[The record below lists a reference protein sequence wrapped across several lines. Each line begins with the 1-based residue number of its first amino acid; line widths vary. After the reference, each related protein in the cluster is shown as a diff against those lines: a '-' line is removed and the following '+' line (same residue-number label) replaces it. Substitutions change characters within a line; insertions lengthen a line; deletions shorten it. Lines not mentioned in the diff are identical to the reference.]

1 MALLLK
7 AELDAYNVIDSL
19 EQIQKKVLAI
29 NKAFSGDKS
38 QPFAKQVREA
48 SRLAKELENVNRVA
62 KQTKNATK
70 YYEDFS
76 RCLGTVGNSVK
87 SFNKNIGNVEPYKLF
102 QNCVGIMNS
111 SLSSFNK
118 SIKSTE
124 SATKNTFSKIA
135 KETSS
140 AGDSVKKNVEAFKS
154 VDNAV
159 GKSKTALQSYTTV
172 LAKLK
177 SEMKGFNFEKS
188 FGKNLRDQRKQ
199 LEYTFKY
206 GRLANQPLDYYGT
219 DINGKNRYEDVVIAN
234 NQMLALK
241 RQRLLMKETLEAT
254 KNDYAKYVKDMN
266 RLKKENQKNMV
277 LKQVNNVPLDNIL
290 SRTTSPQMI
299 KMQNY
304 MKGVNQEI
312 AKMSPEFQKA
322 QASAYKYNQQMNYIE
337 QNTSRI
343 ISKSK
348 TLEGVI
354 KRLAQANPQLS
365 KGVTI
370 INPELYAKQYK
381 DVYREIF
388 SSMSR
393 LSPGK
398 ALRVDQMVDNRTF
411 STLHTQM
418 SQTIKDFQRGK
429 ISALEMGNALTKA
442 FSINDMNNLS
452 KFGKQIREVRAEFNE
467 VNRLLKATGMG
478 GISYNRF
485 KGLSNATLGATS
497 KTGYGALG
505 ISDEIYTRMNNYME
519 YVRKVNNQFRN
530 GQIDVEQYERK
541 MRALEFT
548 LQQLSNGDYVELVS
562 AIDKV
567 ERKLKSS
574 ATTAERVQK
583 SFLQLS
589 GGIKSFNNLSNN
601 MLETRLYSG
610 KSVGD
615 NYLKAQMRK
624 NLEALNKMKMST
636 QEYRKAMTDLGRSL
650 NESQKIKVNTEME
663 AQLSAQESVYRRYAR
678 LLESDAN
685 QISNAQKK
693 MQRALSQN
701 TKGTFNSF
709 GYQGFISQQ
718 ANLRSSIAKY
728 NAEAKKQQSISY
740 QVAKGIDQVGNAS
753 KRTTSRVNKL
763 DKASNMVR
771 RTLSSWAVTMVG
783 YPLIMDTLD
792 SAINS
797 MDASTQIRKLGGEM
811 NWGQAQTES
820 YINTMRQ
827 MQTKYTKIDMSQ
839 TAKSVAEMSRL
850 YNLNNAEAKKMIE
863 TSAVFTSAMA
873 REGRSTEDAN
883 LALKD
888 YLDGGAGWTRRM
900 QEIGASKENLNKI
913 LAQNPSK
920 YKGITDINNAD
931 TMTKIQVLDDYMKS
945 KNMDIMAQKVYTLD
959 EAMTSL
965 KLTMGSLIG
974 EVLEGISPIIIGL
987 ANQLPKL
994 MVAVRGFNTWLKGN
1008 GLGQAIVKF
1017 GAMSTALV
1025 MLILKFKQL
1034 GVVAK
1039 VLSNLKF
1046 AMSFLFTNP
1055 FGLMIIGLT
1064 AVAVLVY
1071 EIGKSFGWWNSISG
1085 MIGTIVGS
1093 LGTLQGQLLAVG
1105 SAILGILAYVKISS
1119 FLGKGIFGN
1128 GLLKGFG
1135 AIKAKIIEYIGML
1148 KVKNKAEDV
1157 ASKNSEKTNNGIG
1170 VGGKGKGGETA
1181 KMEKGKGEVSKFNK
1195 ILSSYG
1201 ITFGETA
1208 TAGSIFSSS
1217 CAMATQVLAFAIP
1230 IITAFVIVVG
1240 VIVAEVVLLVKGIQ
1254 LLVNAMKFD
1263 SIDLRPATEGIKQ
1276 IGQALWEM
1284 SNAFLA
1290 INIIAIQQVLF
1301 SGFRALAGLMGGI
1314 SAVVDDLKA
1323 SISKVNEFSGAEK
1336 IKPDVVNNLAQLS
1349 KSLVAMN
1356 NASKNLGSIGSEE
1369 AWKKFWE
1376 SLRLKMPDSEALSE
1390 VHKNLTDAIP
1400 KINSFDDLPA
1410 ISDQA
1415 VQKITKVSEAITKL
1429 DSAMKGLEGLGKHTG
1444 GGGKFAQGGNAMP
1457 QVDTID
1463 YYAGVIDS
1471 VKDTMWEVADKLAKL
1486 KDMPAIPE
1494 GTGNKIQRVTW
1505 VLNDVAQSFNALAKI
1520 PPTNDDDIVGI
1531 LSGWNDKVDSA
1542 KTVIW
1547 KVAGH
1552 LRTLHDMPAIPE
1564 GTGGKIQR
1572 VTWVLND
1579 VKVAM
1584 DTLIRVLSNIN
1595 FDGDYQSYIDSV
1607 QTMCRTIRGVS
1618 VHLNQLST
1626 IANIPQ
1632 IVGVKLQR
1640 IGWVLYDLK
1649 SAVNT
1654 VKTVNGMEFTGG
1666 EYVRIQTACR
1676 LIRNVSVHLNQLQ
1689 TIANVPP
1696 IVAQKLGFVNTAI
1709 HSLTNV
1715 VNAIRWCYNT
1725 MIAQPIDPNFFQSK
1739 LNQIEECI
1747 RKVITFANNFGGQLN
1762 GNNGQGGMANIT
1774 NTVRTLVSQLNQI
1787 VGELNGLSGQMN
1799 SAGYNIGNSFKSGV
1813 SNGIAG
1819 TSAVVWAQISSM
1831 NSAMDSARGKSD
1843 QLGGAFSNLRGT
1855 VYTLTQGINN
1865 LKDAINNLPS
1875 SKQVTIDITANQNTN
1890 GAGLPAGISMDSIS
1904 TSWGTITGY
1913 SGGHASTGG
1922 RGLFAGINTMD
1933 IFKGAVNNMISGTSY
1948 DFYYGS
1954 KGNNA
1959 SDKSFN
1965 CVDGSLMVVSLASQL
1980 GLDSELRT
1988 TNANG
1993 TPHMYPVVN
2002 GEIFDTTAKQLF
2014 GKWRA
2019 GNVRYAGLSSEANK
2033 TANDNLVT
2041 YNNKIEININGST
2054 GDSKQIAKEV
2064 ERKLKELF
2072 NNSKGTGI

>member
-1 MALLLK
+1 MAL
-7 AELDAYNVIDSL
+7 ELTASLNAMNVISTL
-19 EQIQKKVLAI
+19 EQINDMVLNI

-38 QPFAKQVREA
+38 QPFAKQVKEA
-48 SRLAKELENVNRVA
+48 SKLAKELERVNNVA
-62 KQTKNATK
+62 SKTKNATK

-87 SFNKNIGNVEPYKLF
+87 SFNKNMANVEPYKLF

-118 SIKSTE
+118 AIKSTE
-124 SATKNTFSKIA
+124 TATASSFSKIA

-159 GKSKTALQSYTTV
+159 NKSKTVIQSYATV
-172 LAKLK
+172 LGKLNSK
-177 SEMKGFNFEKS
+177 MKGFNFANNFS
-188 FGKNLRDQRKQ
+188 KNLADQRKQ

-206 GRLANQPLDYYGT
+206 GRLAYQPLDYYGK
-219 DINGKNRYEDVVIAN
+219 DINGKNKYEDVVISN

-241 RQRLLMKETLEAT
+241 RRRLLMKETLEAV
-254 KNDYAKYVKDMN
+254 KNDYGKYVKDMN

-277 LKQVNNVPLDNIL
+277 LKQVGDAPLNNIINK
-290 SRTTSPQMI
+290 TASPQII

-337 QNTSRI
+337 QNTSRV

-393 LSPGK
+393 LSSGK

-418 SQTIKDFQRGK
+418 SQTIRDFQRGK

-452 KFGKQIREVRAEFNE
+452 KFGKQIKEVRAEFTEMNK
-467 VNRLLKATGMG
+467 LLKATGMS
-478 GISYNRF
+478 GINYNRF
-485 KGLSNATLGATS
+485 KGLSNATLGAKS

-530 GQIDVEQYERK
+530 GQIDVETYQGK

-567 ERKLKSS
+567 ERHLKSS
-574 ATTAERVQK
+574 GTTAEKVQK

-589 GGIKSFNNLSNN
+589 RGIEAFNNVGYNK
-601 MLETRLYSG
+601 SG
-610 KSVGD
+610 KSFGD
-615 NYLKAQMRK
+615 NYLKTQMRK
-624 NLEALNKMKMST
+624 NLENLRKMKMST
-636 QEYRKAMTDLGRSL
+636 QEYRKAMTDLANSL

-663 AQLSAQESVYRRYAR
+663 AQLSAQEAVYRRYAR

-693 MQRALSQN
+693 MQRAMSQKTN
-701 TKGTFNSF
+701 GAFNSF

-718 ANLRSSIAKY
+718 NNLRNSIAKY
-728 NAEAKKQQSISY
+728 NAEAKRQQTISY
-740 QVAKGIDQVGNAS
+740 QVSKGLDQVGNSS

-763 DKASNMVR
+763 DKATNMIR

-850 YNLNNAEAKKMIE
+850 YNLNNSEAKKMIE

-873 REGRSTEDAN
+873 REGRSTQDAN

-920 YKGITDINNAD
+920 YKGITDINDAD
-931 TMTKIQVLDDYMKS
+931 TMTKIQVLDDFMKS

-959 EAMTSL
+959 EAMSSL

-1017 GAMSTALV
+1017 GAMSTAIVL
-1025 MLILKFKQL
+1025 LILKFKQL
-1034 GVVAK
+1034 GMVAK
-1039 VLSNLKF
+1039 IIGNLKF
-1046 AMSFLFTNP
+1046 ALSFLFTNP
-1055 FGLMIIGLT
+1055 FGLMIMGLT

-1071 EIGKSFGWWNSISG
+1071 EVGKAFGWWDSVGGMLSSI
-1085 MIGTIVGS
+1085 INS
-1093 LGTLQGQLLAVG
+1093 LGTLKGQLLAVG
-1105 SAILGILAYVKISS
+1105 ATILGVLAYVKISS

-1148 KVKNKAEDV
+1148 KIKNKAEDS

-1170 VGGKGKGGETA
+1170 VGGKGKGGKTTQ
-1181 KMEKGKGEVSKFNK
+1181 MEKGKGEVSRFNK
-1195 ILSSYG
+1195 LLTAYG

-1208 TAGSIFSSS
+1208 TASSIFSSS
-1217 CAMATQVLAFAIP
+1217 CAMATQMLAFAIP
-1230 IITAFVIVVG
+1230 IITAFVVVVG
-1240 VIVAEVVLLVKGIQ
+1240 IIVAEVVLLVKGIQ
-1254 LLVNAMKFD
+1254 LLINAMKFD

-1301 SGFRALAGLMGGI
+1301 SGFRALGELMGGI

-1323 SISKVNEFSGAEK
+1323 SISKLNEFSTAEK
-1336 IKPDVVNNLAQLS
+1336 IKPDVVNNLSELS
-1349 KSLVAMN
+1349 KGLVAMN
-1356 NASKNLGSIGSEE
+1356 NASKNLGDMGSQEG
-1369 AWKKFWE
+1369 WKKFWE
-1376 SLRLKMPDSEALSE
+1376 WLRVKMPDSEALAE
-1390 VHKNLTDAIP
+1390 VHSNLSDAIP
-1400 KINSFDDLPA
+1400 KINSFGDLPA
-1410 ISDQA
+1410 VSDQA
-1415 VQKITKVSEAITKL
+1415 VQKITKASEAITKL
-1429 DSAMKGLEGLGKHTG
+1429 DSAMKGLEGLGKHAG
-1444 GGGKFAQGGNAMP
+1444 GGGKFTQGGNAMP

-1463 YYAGVIDS
+1463 YYAEVIDS
-1471 VKDTMWEVADKLAKL
+1471 VKDTMWKVADKLAEL

-1505 VLNDVAQSFNALAKI
+1505 VLNDVDQSFRALAKI

-1531 LSGWNDKVDSA
+1531 LSGWNDKVSSA
-1542 KTVIW
+1542 KTVLW
-1547 KVAGH
+1547 KVAGN
-1552 LRTLHDMPAIPE
+1552 LRPLHDMPAIPE

-1584 DTLIRVLSNIN
+1584 DTVIRVLSNPN
-1595 FDGDYQSYIDSV
+1595 FDGDYQSYIDTV

-1632 IVGVKLQR
+1632 MVGVKLQR
-1640 IGWVLYDLK
+1640 IGWVLNDLK

-1654 VKTVNGMEFTGG
+1654 VKTVNGMQFTGG

-1676 LIRNVSVHLNQLQ
+1676 LIRNVSVNLGQLQ

-1747 RKVITFANNFGGQLN
+1747 RKIITFANNFGGSLN
-1762 GNNGQGGMANIT
+1762 GQNGQGGMANIT
-1774 NTVRTLVSQLNQI
+1774 NTVRTMVSQLNQI
-1787 VGELNGLSGQMN
+1787 VIELNGLSGQMN

-1813 SNGIAG
+1813 SSGIAG
-1819 TSAVVWAQISSM
+1819 TSAVVWAQINSM

-1843 QLGGAFSNLRGT
+1843 QLGGAFGNLRGT

-1865 LKDAINNLPS
+1865 LGSAINNLPS
-1875 SKQVTIDITANQNTN
+1875 SKQITIDITANQKTN

-1904 TSWGTITGY
+1904 TSWGTVTGY

-1933 IFKGAVNNMISGTSY
+1933 IFRGAVSNMISGTSY

-2041 YNNKIEININGST
+2041 YNNKIEININGAT
-2054 GDSKQIAKEV
+2054 GDKKQIAKEV

>member
-1 MALLLK
+1 MAL
-7 AELDAYNVIDSL
+7 ELTASLNAMNVISTL
-19 EQIQKKVLAI
+19 ENI
-29 NKAFSGDKS
+29 NKMVLKINKSFSGDKS
-38 QPFAKQVREA
+38 QPFAKQVKEA
-48 SRLAKELENVNRVA
+48 SKLAKELERVNNVA
-62 KQTKNATK
+62 SKTKNATK

-76 RCLGTVGNSVK
+76 RCLGTVGNSVE
-87 SFNKNIGNVEPYKLF
+87 SFNKNINNVEPYKLF
-102 QNCVGIMNS
+102 QNCIGIMNS

-118 SIKSTE
+118 SIKSSET
-124 SATKNTFSKIA
+124 ATKNSFSKIA

-140 AGDSVKKNVEAFKS
+140 AGDSIKKNVEAFKS
-154 VDNAV
+154 VDNAAN
-159 GKSKTALQSYTTV
+159 KSKTAIQSYSKV
-172 LAKLK
+172 LSKLK
-177 SEMKGFNFEKS
+177 SEMRGFDFSKS
-188 FGKNLRDQRKQ
+188 FGKNLRNQTEQ
-199 LEYTFKY
+199 LKYTFKY

-219 DINGKNRYEDVVIAN
+219 DINGKNRYEDVVIEN
-234 NQMLALK
+234 NKMLALK

-266 RLKKENQKNMV
+266 KLSKENQKNMV
-277 LKQVNNVPLDNIL
+277 LKQVNNVPLNNII
-290 SRTTSPQMI
+290 SKTTSPQFI
-299 KMQNY
+299 QMQNHLR
-304 MKGVNQEI
+304 GVNQEI
-312 AKMSPEFQKA
+312 AKMSPEFRKTQE
-322 QASAYKYNQQMNYIE
+322 SAYRYSKQMEYIK
-337 QNTSRI
+337 QNTSEVVSRTE
-343 ISKSK
+343 
-348 TLEGVI
+348 TLYGVI
-354 KRLAQANPQLS
+354 KRLAQSNSQLS

-370 INPELYAKQYK
+370 IDPHKFAKQYT
-381 DVYREIF
+381 DMYRKIF
-388 SSMSR
+388 QPMRSLPSGM
-393 LSPGK
+393 
-398 ALRVDQMVDNRTF
+398 ALRIDQMVDNNTF
-411 STLHTQM
+411 STLHTQIG
-418 SQTIKDFQRGK
+418 QIVKDFNKGK
-429 ISALEMGNALTKA
+429 ISAMEMGNAMTKA

-452 KFGKQIREVRAEFNE
+452 KFSKQIKMVRAEFTEMNK
-467 VNRLLKATGMG
+467 LLKATGMS
-478 GISYNRF
+478 GINYNRF
-485 KGLSNATLGATS
+485 KDLSNAPLGAKN
-497 KTGYGALG
+497 KTAYRSLG
-505 ISDEIYTRMNNYME
+505 IDDSTYAKMDRYIEYT
-519 YVRKVNNQFRN
+519 RKVNNQFRN
-530 GQIDVEQYERK
+530 GQITAERYNSK
-541 MRALEFT
+541 MRAVEHT
-548 LQQLSNGDYVELVS
+548 LKTLSNEDYIKLVS
-562 AIDKV
+562 AIDTV
-567 ERKLKSS
+567 DRKMKSS
-574 ATTAERVQK
+574 ATTAERMQK

-589 GGIKSFNNLSNN
+589 RGIGAFNNVGYNK
-601 MLETRLYSG
+601 SG
-610 KSVGD
+610 RTVGD
-615 NYLKAQMRK
+615 NYLKTQMNK
-624 NLEALNKMKMST
+624 YLQDLKKMKMST
-636 QEYRKAMTDLGRSL
+636 QEYKKAMTDLANSL
-650 NESQKIKVNTEME
+650 NKSQKIKVNNEME
-663 AQLSAQESVYRRYAR
+663 AQLFAQEKIYQRYAK

-685 QISNAQKK
+685 KISDAQKK
-693 MQRALSQN
+693 MQRAMSQRTN
-701 TKGTFNSF
+701 GAINSF

-718 ANLRSSIAKY
+718 NNLRKSIAKY
-728 NAEAKKQQSISY
+728 SEEAKKQQTVSY
-740 QVAKGIDQVGNAS
+740 QVAKGLDQIGNSS

-763 DKASNMVR
+763 DKASNMIR
-771 RTLSSWAVTMVG
+771 RTLSSWVVTMVG

-850 YNLNNAEAKKMIE
+850 YNLNNSEAKKMIE

-873 REGRSTEDAN
+873 REGRSTQDAN

-900 QEIGASKENLNKI
+900 QEIGASRENLNKI

-931 TMTKIQVLDDYMKS
+931 TMTKIQVLDDFMKS

-959 EAMTSL
+959 EAMSSL

-1017 GAMSTALV
+1017 GAMSTAIVL
-1025 MLILKFKQL
+1025 LILKFKQL
-1034 GVVAK
+1034 GMAAK
-1039 VLSNLKF
+1039 IISNLKF
-1046 AMSFLFTNP
+1046 ALSFLFTNP
-1055 FGLMIIGLT
+1055 FGLMIMGLT

-1071 EIGKSFGWWNSISG
+1071 EVGKAFGWWDSVGGMLSSI
-1085 MIGTIVGS
+1085 INS
-1093 LGTLQGQLLAVG
+1093 LGTLKGQLLAVG
-1105 SAILGILAYVKISS
+1105 ATILGVLAYVKISS

-1148 KVKNKAEDV
+1148 KIKNKAEDS

-1170 VGGKGKGGETA
+1170 VGGKGKGGKTTQ
-1181 KMEKGKGEVSKFNK
+1181 MEKGKGEVSRFNK
-1195 ILSSYG
+1195 LLTSYG

-1208 TAGSIFSSS
+1208 TASSIFSSS
-1217 CAMATQVLAFAIP
+1217 CAMATQMLAFAIP
-1230 IITAFVIVVG
+1230 IITAFVVVVG
-1240 VIVAEVVLLVKGIQ
+1240 IIVAEVVLLVKGIQ
-1254 LLVNAMKFD
+1254 LLINAMKFD

-1284 SNAFLA
+1284 NNAFLA
-1290 INIIAIQQVLF
+1290 MNIISLQQVLF
-1301 SGFRALAGLMGGI
+1301 SGFRALSELMGGI

-1323 SISKVNEFSGAEK
+1323 SISKLNEFSTAEK
-1336 IKPDVVNNLAQLS
+1336 IKPDVVNKLSELS
-1349 KSLVAMN
+1349 KGLVAMN
-1356 NASKNLGSIGSEE
+1356 NASKNLGDIGSQEG
-1369 AWKKFWE
+1369 WKKFWE
-1376 SLRLKMPDSEALSE
+1376 WLKVKMPDSEALAE
-1390 VHKNLTDAIP
+1390 VHGNLRDAIP

-1410 ISDQA
+1410 VSDQA
-1415 VQKITKVSEAITKL
+1415 VQKITKSSEAITKL

-1444 GGGKFAQGGNAMP
+1444 GNVKFTQGGNAMP
-1457 QVDTID
+1457 QVETID

-1471 VKDTMWEVADKLAKL
+1471 VKDTMWRVADKLAEL

-1505 VLNDVAQSFNALAKI
+1505 TLNDVVQSFNALAKI
-1520 PPTNDDDIVGI
+1520 PPANDGDIVGI
-1531 LSGWNDKVDSA
+1531 LGGWNDKISSA
-1542 KTVIW
+1542 RDVIW
-1547 KVAGH
+1547 KVAEK

-1584 DTLIRVLSNIN
+1584 DTLARVLSNVN

-1607 QTMCRTIRGVS
+1607 QIMCKAIRGVS
-1618 VHLNQLST
+1618 IELNQLST
-1626 IANIPQ
+1626 IANIPET
-1632 IVGVKLQR
+1632 VGVKLQR
-1640 IGWVLYDLK
+1640 IGWVLNDLK

-1654 VKTVNGMEFTGG
+1654 VKTVNGMQFTGG

-1676 LIRNVSVHLNQLQ
+1676 LIRNVSVNLGQLQ

-1725 MIAQPIDPNFFQSK
+1725 MTAQPIDPNFFQSK

-1747 RKVITFANNFGGQLN
+1747 RKVITFANNFGGSLN
-1762 GNNGQGGMANIT
+1762 GQDGQGGMANIT

-1875 SKQVTIDITANQNTN
+1875 SKQITIDITANQKTN

-1904 TSWGTITGY
+1904 TSWGTVTGY

-1933 IFKGAVNNMISGTSY
+1933 IFRGAVSNMISGTSY

-1954 KGNNA
+1954 KGNSA

-2041 YNNKIEININGST
+2041 YNNKIEININGAT
-2054 GDSKQIAKEV
+2054 GDKKQIAKEV

>member
-1 MALLLK
+1 MAL
-7 AELDAYNVIDSL
+7 ELTASLNAMNVISTL
-19 EQIQKKVLAI
+19 EQINKEVLKI
-29 NKAFSGDKS
+29 NKAFSGDES
-38 QPFAKQVREA
+38 QPFAKQVKEA
-48 SRLAKELENVNRVA
+48 SKLAKELERVNNVA
-62 KQTKNATK
+62 SKTKNATK

-87 SFNKNIGNVEPYKLF
+87 SFNKNINNVEPYKLF
-102 QNCVGIMNS
+102 QNCIGIMNS
-111 SLSSFNK
+111 SLASFNK
-118 SIKSTE
+118 SIKSSET
-124 SATKNTFSKIA
+124 ATKNSFSKIA

-159 GKSKTALQSYTTV
+159 NKSKTAIQSYTTV
-172 LAKLK
+172 LSKLK
-177 SEMKGFNFEKS
+177 SEMKGFNFSKS

-206 GRLANQPLDYYGT
+206 GRLVDMPLDYYGK
-219 DINGKNRYEDVVIAN
+219 DINGKNRYEDVVISN
-234 NQMLALK
+234 NERMALK
-241 RQRLLMKETLEAT
+241 RRRLLMKETLDGV
-254 KNDYAKYVKDMN
+254 KNDYAKYVKDMKRLSNEN
-266 RLKKENQKNMV
+266 RKNMV
-277 LKQVNNVPLDNIL
+277 LKQVNNVPLNNII
-290 SRTTSPQMI
+290 SKTTSPEFI

-312 AKMSPEFQKA
+312 ARMSPEFRKTQE
-322 QASAYKYNQQMNYIE
+322 SAYRYNKQMEYIK
-337 QNTSRI
+337 QNTSQVVSRTE
-343 ISKSK
+343 
-348 TLEGVI
+348 TLYGTI

-370 INPELYAKQYK
+370 IDPHKFAKQYT
-381 DVYREIF
+381 DAYMEIF
-388 SSMSR
+388 RGMRSINS
-393 LSPGK
+393 GQ
-398 ALRVDQMVDNRTF
+398 ALRIDQMVDNNTF
-411 STLHTQM
+411 STLHNQIG
-418 SQTIKDFQRGK
+418 QIVKDFDRGK
-429 ISALEMGNALTKA
+429 ISAMEMGNAMTKA

-452 KFGKQIREVRAEFNE
+452 KFGKQIREVRAEFGEMN
-467 VNRLLKATGMG
+467 NLLRTVGSG
-478 GISYNRF
+478 GIFYNRF
-485 KGLSNATLGATS
+485 KDFANAPLGATS
-497 KTGYGALG
+497 KTAYRSLG
-505 ISDEIYTRMNNYME
+505 IDDSTYDKMNKYLD
-519 YVRKVNNQFRN
+519 YVNKVNNQFRN
-530 GQIDVEQYERK
+530 GQINVEQYESK
-541 MRALEFT
+541 MRVLENR
-548 LQQLSNGDYVELVS
+548 LKILSNEDYVKLVS
-562 AIDKV
+562 AIDTV
-567 ERKLKSS
+567 DRKMKSS
-574 ATTAERVQK
+574 ATTAERMQK

-589 GGIKSFNNLSNN
+589 GGIKSFNNLGNDMIN
-601 MLETRLYSG
+601 KRLSSG
-610 KSVGD
+610 RTVGD
-615 NYLKAQMRK
+615 NYLKAQMKK

-636 QEYRKAMTDLGRSL
+636 QEYKKAMNDLGKSL
-650 NESQKIKVNTEME
+650 NESQRIKVNNEME
-663 AQLSAQESVYRRYAR
+663 AQLFAQEKTYQRYAR

-685 QISNAQKK
+685 KISDAQKK
-693 MQRALSQN
+693 MQRALSQRTN
-701 TKGTFNSF
+701 GAINSF

-718 ANLRSSIAKY
+718 NNLRKVITKY
-728 NAEAKKQQSISY
+728 NAEAQRQQTISY
-740 QVAKGIDQVGNAS
+740 QVAKGIDQIGNSS

-763 DKASNMVR
+763 DKASNMIR

-792 SAINS
+792 STINS

-811 NWGQAQTES
+811 NWGKAQTES
-820 YINTMRQ
+820 YISTMRQ

-920 YKGITDINNAD
+920 YKGITDINDAD
-931 TMTKIQVLDDYMKS
+931 TMTKIQVLNDFMKS

-959 EAMTSL
+959 EAMSSL

-1017 GAMSTALV
+1017 GAMSTAIVL
-1025 MLILKFKQL
+1025 LILKFKQL
-1034 GVVAK
+1034 GVAAK
-1039 VLSNLKF
+1039 IIGNLKF
-1046 AMSFLFTNP
+1046 ALSFLFTNP
-1055 FGLMIIGLT
+1055 FGLMIMSLT

-1071 EIGKSFGWWNSISG
+1071 EVGKSFGWWNSVEG
-1085 MIGTIVGS
+1085 MLSSIINS
-1093 LGTLQGQLLAVG
+1093 LGTLKGQLLAVG
-1105 SAILGILAYVKISS
+1105 ATILGVLAYVKISS

-1148 KVKNKAEDV
+1148 KIKNKAEDN
-1157 ASKNSEKTNNGIG
+1157 ASKNSKKTNNGLG
-1170 VGGKGKGGETA
+1170 MGGKGKGGETA
-1181 KMEKGKGEVSKFNK
+1181 KMEKGKGEVSRFNK
-1195 ILSSYG
+1195 LLASYG

-1208 TAGSIFSSS
+1208 TASSIFSSS
-1217 CAMATQVLAFAIP
+1217 CAMATQMLAFAIP
-1230 IITAFVIVVG
+1230 IITAFVVVVG
-1240 VIVAEVVLLVKGIQ
+1240 IIVAEIVLLVKGIQ

-1263 SIDLRPATEGIKQ
+1263 SIDLKPATEGIKQ

-1301 SGFRALAGLMGGI
+1301 SGFRVLADLMGGI

-1323 SISKVNEFSGAEK
+1323 SISKLNEFSTAEK
-1336 IKPDVVNNLAQLS
+1336 IKPDVVNNLTQLS

-1356 NASKNLGSIGSEE
+1356 TASRNLGSIGSEE
-1369 AWKKFWE
+1369 GWKKFWE
-1376 SLRLKMPDSEALSE
+1376 WLKVKMPDSEALAE
-1390 VHKNLTDAIP
+1390 VHGNLRDAIP

-1410 ISDQA
+1410 VSDQA
-1415 VQKITKVSEAITKL
+1415 VQKITKASEAITKL
-1429 DSAMKGLEGLGKHTG
+1429 DSAMKGLEGLGKHAG
-1444 GGGKFAQGGNAMP
+1444 GNAKFTQGGNAMP
-1457 QVDTID
+1457 QVETID

-1471 VKDTMWEVADKLAKL
+1471 VKDTMWRVADKLAEL

-1505 VLNDVAQSFNALAKI
+1505 VLNDVVQAFNSIAKI
-1520 PPTNDDDIVGI
+1520 PPTNGVDIAGI
-1531 LSGWNDKVDSA
+1531 IGGWDDKVSSA
-1542 KTVIW
+1542 KTALW
-1547 KVAGH
+1547 NVAED
-1552 LRTLHDMPAIPE
+1552 LRPLHDMPAIPE
-1564 GTGGKIQR
+1564 GTGAKIQR

-1584 DTLIRVLSNIN
+1584 DTLVRVLSNVN

-1607 QTMCRTIRGVS
+1607 QIMCKTIRGVS
-1618 VHLNQLST
+1618 IELNQLST
-1626 IANIPQ
+1626 IANIPET
-1632 IVGVKLQR
+1632 VGVKLQR
-1640 IGWVLYDLK
+1640 IGWVLNDLK
-1649 SAVNT
+1649 SSVNT
-1654 VKTVNGMEFTGG
+1654 VKTVNGMQFTGG

-1676 LIRNVSVHLNQLQ
+1676 LVRNVSVHLNQLQ

-1696 IVAQKLGFVNTAI
+1696 IVGQKLGFVNNAI
-1709 HSLTNV
+1709 HSLISV
-1715 VNAIRWCYNT
+1715 VNAIRSCYNS

-1747 RKVITFANNFGGQLN
+1747 RKVITFANNFGGSLN
-1762 GNNGQGGMANIT
+1762 GQNGQGGMANIT
-1774 NTVRTLVSQLNQI
+1774 NTVRVMVSQLNQI
-1787 VGELNGLSGQMN
+1787 VAQLNGLSGQMN

-1813 SNGIAG
+1813 SSGIAG
-1819 TSAVVWAQISSM
+1819 VSAVVWAQVNSM

-1855 VYTLTQGINN
+1855 VYSLTQGINS

-1875 SKQVTIDITANQNTN
+1875 SKQITIDITANQNTS

-1904 TSWGTITGY
+1904 DSWGTVTGY

-1922 RGLFAGINTMD
+1922 KGLFAGINTMD
-1933 IFKGAVNNMISGTSY
+1933 IFKGAVNNMIRGTSY

-1954 KGNNA
+1954 KGNSA

-2041 YNNKIEININGST
+2041 YNNKIEININGAT
-2054 GDSKQIAKEV
+2054 GDKKQIAKEV

>member
-7 AELDAYNVIDSL
+7 AELDAVNVIDSL
-19 EQIQKKVLAI
+19 EKIQKKVLAI

-87 SFNKNIGNVEPYKLF
+87 SFNKNVGNVEPYKLF

-154 VDNAV
+154 VNNAV

-177 SEMKGFNFEKS
+177 SEMRGFNFEKS

-241 RQRLLMKETLEAT
+241 RQRLLIKETLEAT

-266 RLKKENQKNMV
+266 KLKKENQKNMV
-277 LKQVNNVPLDNIL
+277 LKQVNNVPLTNII
-290 SRTTSPQMI
+290 SKTTSPQFI
-299 KMQNY
+299 QMQNHL
-304 MKGVNQEI
+304 KGVNQEI
-312 AKMSPEFQKA
+312 AKMSPEFRKTQE
-322 QASAYKYNQQMNYIE
+322 SAYRYSKQMEYIKK
-337 QNTSRI
+337 NTSEAVSRTE
-343 ISKSK
+343 
-348 TLEGVI
+348 TLYGVI
-354 KRLAQANPQLS
+354 KRLAQSNSQLS

-370 INPELYAKQYK
+370 IDPHKFAKQYT
-381 DVYREIF
+381 DIYREIF
-388 SSMSR
+388 QPMRSLPSGMAYR
-393 LSPGK
+393 IDK
-398 ALRVDQMVDNRTF
+398 MVDNNTF

-418 SQTIKDFQRGK
+418 GQIVRDFNEGK
-429 ISALEMGNALTKA
+429 ISALEMGNAMTKA
-442 FSINDMNNLS
+442 FSVKDMNNLS
-452 KFGKQIREVRAEFNE
+452 NFSKQISRVRTEFTEMNK
-467 VNRLLKATGMG
+467 LLKATGLSG
-478 GISYNRF
+478 LRYNRF
-485 KGLSNATLGATS
+485 KDMANAPLGATN
-497 KTGYGALG
+497 KTAYKALG
-505 ISDEIYTRMNNYME
+505 IDDSTYAKMDRYIE

-530 GQIDVEQYERK
+530 GQITAEQYNSKMKAVEQ
-541 MRALEFT
+541 T
-548 LQQLSNGDYVELVS
+548 LKTLSNEEYIKIIS
-562 AIDKV
+562 AIDTV
-567 ERKLKSS
+567 DRKMKSS
-574 ATTAERVQK
+574 VTTAERAQK
-583 SFLQLS
+583 EFLQLS
-589 GGIKSFNNLSNN
+589 RGIEAFNNIGYNK
-601 MLETRLYSG
+601 SG
-610 KSVGD
+610 KTFGD
-615 NYLKAQMRK
+615 QYLKAQM
-624 NLEALNKMKMST
+624 NKYLQDLKTMKMST

-839 TAKSVAEMSRL
+839 TGKSVAEMSRL

-873 REGRSTEDAN
+873 REGRSTQDAN

-900 QEIGASKENLNKI
+900 QEIGASRENLNKI

-920 YKGITDINNAD
+920 YKGITDINDAD
-931 TMTKIQVLDDYMKS
+931 TMTKIQVLDDFMKS

-959 EAMTSL
+959 EAMSSL

-1017 GAMSTALV
+1017 GAMSTAIV

-1039 VLSNLKF
+1039 IVSNLKF

-1093 LGTLQGQLLAVG
+1093 LGTLQGKLLAVG
-1105 SAILGILAYVKISS
+1105 TTILGVLAYVKISS

-1135 AIKAKIIEYIGML
+1135 TIKAKIIEYIGML

-1290 INIIAIQQVLF
+1290 INIISIQQVLF

-1429 DSAMKGLEGLGKHTG
+1429 DSAMKGLENLGKHAG

-1463 YYAGVIDS
+1463 YYASVIDS
-1471 VKDTMWEVADKLAKL
+1471 VKDTMWKVAGSLAKL

-1505 VLNDVAQSFNALAKI
+1505 VLNDVAQSFDALAKI

-1531 LSGWNDKVDSA
+1531 LSGWNDKVDSV
-1542 KTVIW
+1542 KIVLW

-1595 FDGDYQSYIDSV
+1595 FDGDYQSSINSV

-1640 IGWVLYDLK
+1640 IGWVLNDLK

-1747 RKVITFANNFGGQLN
+1747 RKVITFANNFGGSLN
-1762 GNNGQGGMANIT
+1762 GQGGQGGMANIT

-1813 SNGIAG
+1813 SSGIAG

-1875 SKQVTIDITANQNTN
+1875 SKQVTIDITANQKTN

-1904 TSWGTITGY
+1904 TSWGTVTGY

-1933 IFKGAVNNMISGTSY
+1933 IFKGAVNDMISGTSY

>member
-1 MALLLK
+1 MAL
-7 AELDAYNVIDSL
+7 ELTASLNAMNVISTL
-19 EQIQKKVLAI
+19 ENI
-29 NKAFSGDKS
+29 NKMVLKINKSFSGDKS
-38 QPFAKQVREA
+38 QPFAKQVKEA
-48 SRLAKELENVNRVA
+48 SKLAKELERVNNVA
-62 KQTKNATK
+62 SKTKNATK

-76 RCLGTVGNSVK
+76 RCLGTVGNSVE
-87 SFNKNIGNVEPYKLF
+87 SFNKNINNVEPYKLF
-102 QNCVGIMNS
+102 QNCIGIMNS

-118 SIKSTE
+118 SIKSSET
-124 SATKNTFSKIA
+124 ATKNSFSKIA

-140 AGDSVKKNVEAFKS
+140 AGDSIKKNVEAFKS
-154 VDNAV
+154 VDNAAN
-159 GKSKTALQSYTTV
+159 KSKTAIQSYSKV
-172 LAKLK
+172 LSKLK
-177 SEMKGFNFEKS
+177 SEMRGFDFSKS
-188 FGKNLRDQRKQ
+188 FGKNLRNQTEQ
-199 LEYTFKY
+199 LKYTFKY

-219 DINGKNRYEDVVIAN
+219 DINGKNRYEDVVIEN
-234 NQMLALK
+234 NKMLALK

-266 RLKKENQKNMV
+266 KLSKENQKNMV
-277 LKQVNNVPLDNIL
+277 LKQVNNVPLNNII
-290 SRTTSPQMI
+290 SKTTSPQFI
-299 KMQNY
+299 QMQNHLR
-304 MKGVNQEI
+304 GVNQEI
-312 AKMSPEFQKA
+312 AKMSPEFRKTQE
-322 QASAYKYNQQMNYIE
+322 SAYRYSKQMEYIK
-337 QNTSRI
+337 QNTSEVVSRTE
-343 ISKSK
+343 
-348 TLEGVI
+348 TLYGVI
-354 KRLAQANPQLS
+354 KRLAQSNSQLS

-370 INPELYAKQYK
+370 IDPHKFAKQYT
-381 DVYREIF
+381 DMYRKIF
-388 SSMSR
+388 QPMRSLPSGM
-393 LSPGK
+393 
-398 ALRVDQMVDNRTF
+398 ALRIDQMVDNNTF
-411 STLHTQM
+411 STLHTQIG
-418 SQTIKDFQRGK
+418 QIVKDFNKGK
-429 ISALEMGNALTKA
+429 ISAMEMGNAMTKA

-452 KFGKQIREVRAEFNE
+452 KFSKQIKMVRAEFTEMNK
-467 VNRLLKATGMG
+467 LLKATGMS
-478 GISYNRF
+478 GINYNRF
-485 KGLSNATLGATS
+485 KDLSNAPLGAKN
-497 KTGYGALG
+497 KTAYRSLG
-505 ISDEIYTRMNNYME
+505 IDDSTYAKMDRYIEYT
-519 YVRKVNNQFRN
+519 RKVNNQFRN
-530 GQIDVEQYERK
+530 GQITAERYNSK
-541 MRALEFT
+541 MRAVEHT
-548 LQQLSNGDYVELVS
+548 LKTLSNEDYIKLVS
-562 AIDKV
+562 AIDTV
-567 ERKLKSS
+567 DRKMKSS
-574 ATTAERVQK
+574 ATTAERMQK

-589 GGIKSFNNLSNN
+589 RGIGAFNNVGYNK
-601 MLETRLYSG
+601 SG
-610 KSVGD
+610 RTVGD
-615 NYLKAQMRK
+615 NYLKTQMNK
-624 NLEALNKMKMST
+624 YLQDLKKMKMST
-636 QEYRKAMTDLGRSL
+636 QEYKKAMTDLANSL
-650 NESQKIKVNTEME
+650 NKSQKIKVNNEME
-663 AQLSAQESVYRRYAR
+663 AQLFAQEKIYQRYAK

-685 QISNAQKK
+685 KISDAQKK
-693 MQRALSQN
+693 MQRAMSQRTN
-701 TKGTFNSF
+701 GAINSF

-718 ANLRSSIAKY
+718 NNLRKSIAKY
-728 NAEAKKQQSISY
+728 SEEAKKQQTVSY
-740 QVAKGIDQVGNAS
+740 QVAKGLDQVGNSS

-763 DKASNMVR
+763 DKASNMFR
-771 RTLSSWAVTMVG
+771 RTLSSWAVTMIG
-783 YPLIMDTLD
+783 YPLIIDTLD

-811 NWGQAQTES
+811 NWGKAQTES
-820 YINTMRQ
+820 YISTMRQ

-850 YNLNNAEAKKMIE
+850 YNLNNSEAKKMIE

-873 REGRSTEDAN
+873 REGRSTQDAN

-900 QEIGASKENLNKI
+900 QEIGASRENLNKI

-931 TMTKIQVLDDYMKS
+931 TMTKIQVLDDFMKS

-959 EAMTSL
+959 EAMSSL

-1017 GAMSTALV
+1017 GAMSTAIVL
-1025 MLILKFKQL
+1025 LILKFKQL
-1034 GVVAK
+1034 GMAAK
-1039 VLSNLKF
+1039 IISNLKF
-1046 AMSFLFTNP
+1046 ALSFLFTNP
-1055 FGLMIIGLT
+1055 FGLMIMGLT

-1071 EIGKSFGWWNSISG
+1071 EVGKAFGWWDSVGGMLSSI
-1085 MIGTIVGS
+1085 INS
-1093 LGTLQGQLLAVG
+1093 LGTLKGQLLAVG
-1105 SAILGILAYVKISS
+1105 ATILGVLAYVKISS

-1148 KVKNKAEDV
+1148 KIKNKAEDS

-1170 VGGKGKGGETA
+1170 VGGKGKGGKTTQ
-1181 KMEKGKGEVSKFNK
+1181 MEKGKGEVSRFNK
-1195 ILSSYG
+1195 LLTSYG

-1208 TAGSIFSSS
+1208 TASSIFSSS
-1217 CAMATQVLAFAIP
+1217 CAMATQMLAFAIP
-1230 IITAFVIVVG
+1230 IITAFVVVVG
-1240 VIVAEVVLLVKGIQ
+1240 IIVAEVVLLVKGIQ
-1254 LLVNAMKFD
+1254 LLINAMKFD

-1284 SNAFLA
+1284 NNAFLA
-1290 INIIAIQQVLF
+1290 MNIISLQQVLF
-1301 SGFRALAGLMGGI
+1301 SGFRALSELMGGI

-1323 SISKVNEFSGAEK
+1323 SISKLNEFSTAEK
-1336 IKPDVVNNLAQLS
+1336 IKPDVVNKLSELS
-1349 KSLVAMN
+1349 KGLVAMN
-1356 NASKNLGSIGSEE
+1356 NASKNLGDIGSQEG
-1369 AWKKFWE
+1369 WKKFWE
-1376 SLRLKMPDSEALSE
+1376 WLKVKMPDSEALAE
-1390 VHKNLTDAIP
+1390 VHGNLRDAIP

-1410 ISDQA
+1410 VSDQA
-1415 VQKITKVSEAITKL
+1415 VQKITKASEAITKL

-1444 GGGKFAQGGNAMP
+1444 GNVKFTQGGNAMP
-1457 QVDTID
+1457 QVETID

-1471 VKDTMWEVADKLAKL
+1471 VKDTMWRVADKLAEL

-1505 VLNDVAQSFNALAKI
+1505 TLNDVVQSFNALAKI
-1520 PPTNDDDIVGI
+1520 PPANDGDIVGI
-1531 LSGWNDKVDSA
+1531 LGGWNDKISSA
-1542 KTVIW
+1542 RDVIW
-1547 KVAGH
+1547 KVAEK

-1584 DTLIRVLSNIN
+1584 DTLARVLSNVN

-1607 QTMCRTIRGVS
+1607 QIMCKAIRGVS
-1618 VHLNQLST
+1618 IELNQLST
-1626 IANIPQ
+1626 IANIPET
-1632 IVGVKLQR
+1632 VGVKLQR
-1640 IGWVLYDLK
+1640 IGWVLNDLK

-1654 VKTVNGMEFTGG
+1654 VKTVNGMQFTGG

-1676 LIRNVSVHLNQLQ
+1676 LVRTISVHLNQLQ

-1696 IVAQKLGFVNTAI
+1696 IVGQKLGFVNNAI
-1709 HSLTNV
+1709 HSLTSV
-1715 VNAIRWCYNT
+1715 VNAIRSCYNS

-1747 RKVITFANNFGGQLN
+1747 RKVITFANNFGGSLN
-1762 GNNGQGGMANIT
+1762 GQNGQGGMANIT

-1875 SKQVTIDITANQNTN
+1875 SKQITIDITANQKTN

-1904 TSWGTITGY
+1904 TSWGTVTGY

-1933 IFKGAVNNMISGTSY
+1933 IFRGAVSNMISGTSY

-1954 KGNNA
+1954 KGNSA

-2041 YNNKIEININGST
+2041 YNNKIEININGAT
-2054 GDSKQIAKEV
+2054 GDKKQIAKEV

>member
-1 MALLLK
+1 MALELT
-7 AELDAYNVIDSL
+7 ASLDAMNVISTLKTINDMVL
-19 EQIQKKVLAI
+19 EI
-29 NKAFSGDKS
+29 NKSFSGDKS
-38 QPFAKQVREA
+38 QPFAKQVKEA
-48 SRLAKELENVNRVA
+48 SKLAKELERVNNVA
-62 KQTKNATK
+62 SKTKNATK

-154 VDNAV
+154 IDDAIN
-159 GKSKTALQSYTTV
+159 KSKTTILNYSAV
-172 LAKLK
+172 LGKLNSK
-177 SEMKGFNFEKS
+177 MKGFNFANNFS
-188 FGKNLRDQRKQ
+188 KNLADQRKQ

-206 GRLANQPLDYYGT
+206 GRLAYQPLDYYGT
-219 DINGKNRYEDVVIAN
+219 DINGKNKYEDVVISN

-241 RQRLLMKETLEAT
+241 RRRLLMKETLEAV
-254 KNDYAKYVKDMN
+254 KNDYGKYVKDMN

-290 SRTTSPQMI
+290 SKTASPQFL

-312 AKMSPEFQKA
+312 AKMSPEFLKTQE
-322 QASAYKYNQQMNYIE
+322 SAYRYNKQIEYIE
-337 QNTSRI
+337 QNTS
-343 ISKSK
+343 KAVSK
-348 TLEGVI
+348 TEKLYETI
-354 KRLAQANPQLS
+354 RRLAQANPQLS

-370 INPELYAKQYK
+370 IDPKKFAKQYS
-381 DVYREIF
+381 DVYLEVFNGIGNIT
-388 SSMSR
+388 SGMASR
-393 LSPGK
+393 IDKMTDS
-398 ALRVDQMVDNRTF
+398 NTF
-411 STLHTQM
+411 STLHNQM
-418 SQTIKDFQRGK
+418 GQIVRDFDRGK
-429 ISALEMGNALTKA
+429 ISALEMGNAMTKA
-442 FSINDMNNLS
+442 FSVKDINNLS
-452 KFGKQIREVRAEFNE
+452 NFGKHIKAVRTEFTEMNK
-467 VNRLLKATGMG
+467 LLQATGLS
-478 GISYNRF
+478 GIRYNRF
-485 KGLSNATLGATS
+485 KDFENAPLGATN
-497 KTGYGALG
+497 KTAYKSLG
-505 ISDEIYTRMNNYME
+505 IDEKTYTMMDNYIK
-519 YVRKVNNQFRN
+519 YVREVNNEWRN
-530 GQIDVEQYERK
+530 GQITTDQYNSK
-541 MRALEFT
+541 MKAISST
-548 LQQLSNGDYVELVS
+548 LKTLSTEDYAKLVS
-562 AIDKV
+562 AIDTV
-567 ERKLKSS
+567 DRKMKSS
-574 ATTAERVQK
+574 VTTAERVQK
-583 SFLQLS
+583 EFLQLS
-589 GGIKSFNNLSNN
+589 RGIGAFNNVGYNK
-601 MLETRLYSG
+601 SG
-610 KSVGD
+610 KTFGD

-636 QEYRKAMTDLGRSL
+636 QEYRKAMTDLAKSL

-839 TAKSVAEMSRL
+839 TGKSVAEMSRL

-873 REGRSTEDAN
+873 REGRSTQDAN

-900 QEIGASKENLNKI
+900 QEIGASRENLNKI

-920 YKGITDINNAD
+920 YKGITDINDAD
-931 TMTKIQVLDDYMKS
+931 TMTKIQVLDDFMKS

-959 EAMTSL
+959 EAMSSL

-994 MVAVRGFNTWLKGN
+994 MVAIRGFNTWLKGN

-1046 AMSFLFTNP
+1046 ALSFLFTNP
-1055 FGLMIIGLT
+1055 FGLMIMGLT

-1071 EIGKSFGWWNSISG
+1071 EVGKSFGWWNSVEG
-1085 MIGTIVGS
+1085 MLSSIINS
-1093 LGTLQGQLLAVG
+1093 LGTLKGQLLAVG
-1105 SAILGILAYVKISS
+1105 ATILTVLTYVKISS
-1119 FLGKGIFGN
+1119 FLGKGIFGS

-1148 KVKNKAEDV
+1148 KIKDTAEDV
-1157 ASKNSEKTNNGIG
+1157 ASKNSEKTNNGLG
-1170 VGGKGKGGETA
+1170 MGGKGKGGETA
-1181 KMEKGKGEVSKFNK
+1181 KMEKGKGEVSRFNK
-1195 ILSSYG
+1195 LLESYG

-1208 TAGSIFSSS
+1208 TASSVFSSS
-1217 CAMATQVLAFAIP
+1217 CAMATQMLAFAIP

-1240 VIVAEVVLLVKGIQ
+1240 VIVAEVVLLIKGIQ
-1254 LLVNAMKFD
+1254 LLINAMKFD

-1284 SNAFLA
+1284 CGAFLA
-1290 INIIAIQQVLF
+1290 INLIAIQQVLF
-1301 SGFRALAGLMGGI
+1301 SGFRAMANLLGGI

-1336 IKPDVVNNLAQLS
+1336 IKPDVVNNLSELS
-1349 KSLVAMN
+1349 KGLVAMN
-1356 NASKNLGSIGSEE
+1356 NASKNLGDIGSQEG
-1369 AWKKFWE
+1369 WKKFWE
-1376 SLRLKMPDSEALSE
+1376 WLEVKMPDSEALAE
-1390 VHKNLTDAIP
+1390 VHSNLSDAIP

-1415 VQKITKVSEAITKL
+1415 VQKITKASEAITKL
-1429 DSAMKGLEGLGKHTG
+1429 DSAMKGLENLGKHAG
-1444 GGGKFAQGGNAMP
+1444 GGGKFTQGGNAMP
-1457 QVDTID
+1457 QVETID

-1471 VKDTMWEVADKLAKL
+1471 VKDTMWKVADKLAKL

-1531 LSGWNDKVDSA
+1531 LSGWNDKVDSV
-1542 KTVIW
+1542 KIVLW
-1547 KVAGH
+1547 KVSGH

-1626 IANIPQ
+1626 IANVPQ

-1747 RKVITFANNFGGQLN
+1747 RKVITFANNFGGSLN
-1762 GNNGQGGMANIT
+1762 GQNGQGGMANIT

-1813 SNGIAG
+1813 SSGIAG

-1875 SKQVTIDITANQNTN
+1875 SKQVTIDITANQKTN

-1904 TSWGTITGY
+1904 SSWGTVTGY

-1933 IFKGAVNNMISGTSY
+1933 IFKGAVNNMINGTSY

-2064 ERKLKELF
+2064 KRKLKELF

>member
-1 MALLLK
+1 MAL
-7 AELDAYNVIDSL
+7 ELTASLNAMNVISTL
-19 EQIQKKVLAI
+19 EQINKRVLEI

-38 QPFAKQVREA
+38 QPFAKQVKEA
-48 SRLAKELENVNRVA
+48 SKLSKELERVNNVA
-62 KQTKNATK
+62 SKTKNATK

-87 SFNKNIGNVEPYKLF
+87 SFNKNINNVEPYKLF
-102 QNCVGIMNS
+102 QNCIGIMNS

-118 SIKSTE
+118 SIKSSET
-124 SATKNTFSKIA
+124 ATKNSFSKIA

-140 AGDSVKKNVEAFKS
+140 AGDSIKKNVEAFKS
-154 VDNAV
+154 VDNAAN
-159 GKSKTALQSYTTV
+159 KSKTAIQSYSKV
-172 LAKLK
+172 LSKLK
-177 SEMKGFNFEKS
+177 SEMRGFNFSKS
-188 FGKNLRDQRKQ
+188 FGKNLRNQTEQ
-199 LEYTFKY
+199 LKYTFKY
-206 GRLANQPLDYYGT
+206 GRLADMPLDYYGK
-219 DINGKNRYEDVVIAN
+219 DINGKNRYEDIVISN
-234 NQMLALK
+234 NERMALK
-241 RQRLLMKETLEAT
+241 RRRLLMKETLEAV
-254 KNDYAKYVKDMN
+254 KNDYGKYVKDMN
-266 RLKKENQKNMV
+266 RLSKENRKNTV
-277 LKQVNNVPLDNIL
+277 LKQVNNVPLNNII
-290 SRTTSPQMI
+290 SRTTSPEFI

-304 MKGVNQEI
+304 VKGVNQEI
-312 AKMSPEFQKA
+312 ARMSPEFRKTQE
-322 QASAYKYNQQMNYIE
+322 SAYRYNKQMEYIKK
-337 QNTSRI
+337 NTSEVVSRTE
-343 ISKSK
+343 
-348 TLEGVI
+348 TLYGTI

-370 INPELYAKQYK
+370 IDPHKFAKQYTDIYK
-381 DVYREIF
+381 TVFKPMR
-388 SSMSR
+388 S
-393 LSPGK
+393 LPPGM
-398 ALRVDQMVDNRTF
+398 ALRIDQMVDNNTF
-411 STLHTQM
+411 STLHTQIG
-418 SQTIKDFQRGK
+418 QIVRDFNKGK
-429 ISALEMGNALTKA
+429 ISAMEMGNAMTKA

-452 KFGKQIREVRAEFNE
+452 KFSKQIKMVRAEFTEMNK
-467 VNRLLKATGMG
+467 LLKATGMS
-478 GISYNRF
+478 GINYNRF
-485 KGLSNATLGATS
+485 KDLSNAPLGAKN
-497 KTGYGALG
+497 KTAYRSLG
-505 ISDEIYTRMNNYME
+505 IDDSTYAKMDRYIEYT
-519 YVRKVNNQFRN
+519 RKVNNQFRN
-530 GQIDVEQYERK
+530 GQITAERYNSK
-541 MRALEFT
+541 MRAVEHT
-548 LQQLSNGDYVELVS
+548 LKIMSNEDYIKLVS
-562 AIDKV
+562 AIDTV
-567 ERKLKSS
+567 DRKMKSS
-574 ATTAERVQK
+574 ATTAERMQK

-589 GGIKSFNNLSNN
+589 RGIEAFNNVGYNK
-601 MLETRLYSG
+601 SG
-610 KSVGD
+610 RTVGD
-615 NYLKAQMRK
+615 NYLKTQMNK
-624 NLEALNKMKMST
+624 YLQDLKKMKMST
-636 QEYRKAMTDLGRSL
+636 QEYKKAMTDLANSL
-650 NESQKIKVNTEME
+650 NKSQKIKVNNEME
-663 AQLSAQESVYRRYAR
+663 AQLFAQEKIYQRYAK

-685 QISNAQKK
+685 KISDAQKK
-693 MQRALSQN
+693 MQRAMSQRTN
-701 TKGTFNSF
+701 GAFNSF

-718 ANLRSSIAKY
+718 SNLRNTIAKY
-728 NAEAKKQQSISY
+728 NAEAKKQQTVSY
-740 QVAKGIDQVGNAS
+740 QVAKGLDQVGNSS

-763 DKASNMVR
+763 DKASNMFR

-783 YPLIMDTLD
+783 YPLIIDTLD

-811 NWGQAQTES
+811 NWGKAQTES
-820 YINTMRQ
+820 YISTMRQ

-931 TMTKIQVLDDYMKS
+931 TMTKIQVLDDFMKS

-959 EAMTSL
+959 EAMSSL

-1017 GAMSTALV
+1017 GAMSTAIVL
-1025 MLILKFKQL
+1025 LILKFKQL
-1034 GVVAK
+1034 GVAAK
-1039 VLSNLKF
+1039 IIGNLKF
-1046 AMSFLFTNP
+1046 ALSFLFTNP
-1055 FGLMIIGLT
+1055 FGLMIMGLT
-1064 AVAVLVY
+1064 AVSVLVY
-1071 EIGKSFGWWNSISG
+1071 EVGKAFGWWDSVGGMLSSI
-1085 MIGTIVGS
+1085 INS
-1093 LGTLQGQLLAVG
+1093 LGTLKGQLLAVG
-1105 SAILGILAYVKISS
+1105 ATILGVLAYVKISS

-1148 KVKNKAEDV
+1148 KIKNKAEDS
-1157 ASKNSEKTNNGIG
+1157 ASKNSKKTNNGLG
-1170 VGGKGKGGETA
+1170 MGGKGKGGETA
-1181 KMEKGKGEVSKFNK
+1181 KMEKGKGEVSRFNK
-1195 ILSSYG
+1195 LLASYG

-1208 TAGSIFSSS
+1208 TASSIFSSS
-1217 CAMATQVLAFAIP
+1217 CAMATQMLAFAIP
-1230 IITAFVIVVG
+1230 IITAFVVVVG

-1254 LLVNAMKFD
+1254 LLINAMKFD
-1263 SIDLRPATEGIKQ
+1263 SIDLKPATEGIKQ

-1284 SNAFLA
+1284 SAAFFA

-1301 SGFRALAGLMGGI
+1301 SGFRVLADLMGGI

-1323 SISKVNEFSGAEK
+1323 SISKLNEFSTAEK

-1356 NASKNLGSIGSEE
+1356 TASRNLGSIGSEE
-1369 AWKKFWE
+1369 GWKKFWE
-1376 SLRLKMPDSEALSE
+1376 WLKVKMPDSEALAE
-1390 VHKNLTDAIP
+1390 VHGNLRDAIP

-1410 ISDQA
+1410 VSDQA
-1415 VQKITKVSEAITKL
+1415 VQKITKASEAITKL

-1444 GGGKFAQGGNAMP
+1444 GNVKFTQGGNAMP
-1457 QVDTID
+1457 QVETID

-1471 VKDTMWEVADKLAKL
+1471 VKDTMWKVADKLAEL

-1505 VLNDVAQSFNALAKI
+1505 TLNDVVQSFNALAKI
-1520 PPTNDDDIVGI
+1520 PPANGGNMVGI
-1531 LSGWNDKVDSA
+1531 LSGWNDNVSSA
-1542 KTVIW
+1542 KDVIW
-1547 KVAGH
+1547 KVSGN

-1572 VTWVLND
+1572 VTWVLNG

-1584 DTLIRVLSNIN
+1584 DTLARVLSNVN

-1607 QTMCRTIRGVS
+1607 QIMCKAIRGVS
-1618 VHLNQLST
+1618 IELNQLST
-1626 IANIPQ
+1626 IANIPET
-1632 IVGVKLQR
+1632 VGVKLQR
-1640 IGWVLYDLK
+1640 IGWVLNDLK

-1654 VKTVNGMEFTGG
+1654 VKTVNTIEFTGG
-1666 EYVRIQTACR
+1666 EYVKIQTACR
-1676 LIRNVSVHLNQLQ
+1676 MIRTVSVNLSQLQ

-1696 IVAQKLGFVNTAI
+1696 IVAQKLGFVNNAI
-1709 HSLTNV
+1709 HSLTSV
-1715 VNAIRWCYNT
+1715 VNAIRSCYNS

-1747 RKVITFANNFGGQLN
+1747 RKVITFANNFGGSLN
-1762 GNNGQGGMANIT
+1762 GQNGQGGMANIT
-1774 NTVRTLVSQLNQI
+1774 NTVRVMVFQLNQI
-1787 VGELNGLSGQMN
+1787 VAQLNGLSGQMN
-1799 SAGYNIGNSFKSGV
+1799 SAGYNIGNSFKSGI
-1813 SNGIAG
+1813 SSGISGA
-1819 TSAVVWAQISSM
+1819 SAIVWAQVNSI

-1855 VYTLTQGINN
+1855 VYSLTQGINS

-1875 SKQVTIDITANQNTN
+1875 SKQITIDITANQNTS
-1890 GAGLPAGISMDSIS
+1890 GAGLPAGIGMDSIS
-1904 TSWGTITGY
+1904 DSWGTVTGY

-1933 IFKGAVNNMISGTSY
+1933 IFKGAVSNMISGTSY

-1954 KGNNA
+1954 KGNSA

-2041 YNNKIEININGST
+2041 YNNKIEININGAT
-2054 GDSKQIAKEV
+2054 GDKKQIAKEV

>member
-1 MALLLK
+1 MAL
-7 AELDAYNVIDSL
+7 ELTASLNAMRVISTL
-19 EQIQKKVLAI
+19 EDINKMVLNI

-38 QPFAKQVREA
+38 QPFAKQVKEA
-48 SRLAKELENVNRVA
+48 SKLAKELERVNNVA
-62 KQTKNATK
+62 SKTKNATK

-87 SFNKNIGNVEPYKLF
+87 SFNKNMANVEPYKLF

-118 SIKSTE
+118 AIKSTE
-124 SATKNTFSKIA
+124 TATKNSFSKIA

-177 SEMKGFNFEKS
+177 SEMRGFNFEKS

-219 DINGKNRYEDVVIAN
+219 DINGKNRYEDVVIEN
-234 NQMLALK
+234 NKMLALK

-266 RLKKENQKNMV
+266 KLSKENQKNMV
-277 LKQVNNVPLDNIL
+277 LKQVNNVPLNNII
-290 SRTTSPQMI
+290 SKTTSPQFL

-312 AKMSPEFQKA
+312 AKMSPEFRKTQE
-322 QASAYKYNQQMNYIE
+322 SAYKYNQQIKYME
-337 QNTSRI
+337 QNTSLAV
-343 ISKSK
+343 SK
-348 TLEGVI
+348 TEKLYETI
-354 KRLAQANPQLS
+354 RRLAQANPQLS

-370 INPELYAKQYK
+370 IDPKRFAKQYSDAYLEVFK
-381 DVYREIF
+381 GIGNIT
-388 SSMSR
+388 SGMASR
-393 LSPGK
+393 IDK
-398 ALRVDQMVDNRTF
+398 MVDNNTF
-411 STLHTQM
+411 STLHNQM
-418 SQTIKDFQRGK
+418 REIIRDFERGK
-429 ISALEMGNALTKA
+429 ISVMEMGNAMTKA
-442 FSINDMNNLS
+442 FSIKDMGNISN
-452 KFGKQIREVRAEFNE
+452 FGKHLKEVRTEFTEMNK
-467 VNRLLKATGMG
+467 LLQATGLS
-478 GISYNRF
+478 GIRYNRF
-485 KGLSNATLGATS
+485 KDFENAPLGATN
-497 KTGYGALG
+497 KTAYKSLG
-505 ISDEIYTRMNNYME
+505 IDEKTYTMMDNYIK
-519 YVRKVNNQFRN
+519 YVREVNNEWRN
-530 GQIDVEQYERK
+530 GQITTEQYNSK
-541 MRALEFT
+541 MRAISST
-548 LQQLSNGDYVELVS
+548 LKTLSTEDYVKLVS
-562 AIDKV
+562 AIDTV
-567 ERKLKSS
+567 DRKMKSS
-574 ATTAERVQK
+574 VTTAERAQK
-583 SFLQLS
+583 EFLQLS
-589 GGIKSFNNLSNN
+589 RGIGAFNNVGYNK
-601 MLETRLYSG
+601 SG
-610 KSVGD
+610 KTFGD
-615 NYLKAQMRK
+615 NYLKAQMDK
-624 NLEALNKMKMST
+624 NLQNLNRMKMST
-636 QEYRKAMTDLGRSL
+636 QQYKKAMTDLANSL

-663 AQLSAQESVYRRYAR
+663 KKLANQEAIYRRYAR

-685 QISNAQKK
+685 QISNAQRK
-693 MQRALSQN
+693 MQRALSQRTN
-701 TKGTFNSF
+701 GAINSF

-718 ANLRSSIAKY
+718 NNLRNSIAKY
-728 NAEAKKQQSISY
+728 NAEAKRQQSISY
-740 QVAKGIDQVGNAS
+740 QVAKGIEQVGNSS

-763 DKASNMVR
+763 DKASNLLR
-771 RTLSSWAVTMVG
+771 RTLSSWAVTMIG

-863 TSAVFTSAMA
+863 TSAVFTSAMM
-873 REGRSTEDAN
+873 REGRSTQDAN

-900 QEIGASKENLNKI
+900 SEIGATRENLNKI

-920 YKGITDINNAD
+920 YKGITDINDAD
-931 TMTKIQVLDDYMKS
+931 TMTKIQVLDDFMKS
-945 KNMDIMAQKVYTLD
+945 KNMDIMAQKVYTLE
-959 EAMTSL
+959 EAMSSL

-1017 GAMSTALV
+1017 GAMSTAIVLI
-1025 MLILKFKQL
+1025 ILKFKQL
-1034 GVVAK
+1034 GMAAK
-1039 VLSNLKF
+1039 IIGNLKF
-1046 AMSFLFTNP
+1046 ALSFLFTNP
-1055 FGLMIIGLT
+1055 FGLMIMGLT

-1071 EIGKSFGWWNSISG
+1071 EVGKAFGWWDSVGGMLSSI
-1085 MIGTIVGS
+1085 INS
-1093 LGTLQGQLLAVG
+1093 LGTLKGQLLAVG
-1105 SAILGILAYVKISS
+1105 ATILSVLAYVKISS

-1148 KVKNKAEDV
+1148 KIKNKAEDS

-1181 KMEKGKGEVSKFNK
+1181 KMEKGKGEVSRFNK
-1195 ILSSYG
+1195 LLESYG

-1208 TAGSIFSSS
+1208 TASSIFSSS
-1217 CAMATQVLAFAIP
+1217 CAMATQMLAFAIP

-1254 LLVNAMKFD
+1254 LLINAMKFD

-1301 SGFRALAGLMGGI
+1301 SGFRAIAELMGGI

-1323 SISKVNEFSGAEK
+1323 SISKLNEFSTAEK
-1336 IKPDVVNNLAQLS
+1336 IRPDVVNNLSELS
-1349 KSLVAMN
+1349 KGLVAMN
-1356 NASKNLGSIGSEE
+1356 NASKNLGDIGSQEG
-1369 AWKKFWE
+1369 WKKFWE
-1376 SLRLKMPDSEALSE
+1376 WLRVKMPDSEALAE
-1390 VHKNLTDAIP
+1390 VHSNLSDAIP

-1410 ISDQA
+1410 VSDQA
-1415 VQKITKVSEAITKL
+1415 VQKITKASEAITKL
-1429 DSAMKGLEGLGKHTG
+1429 DSAMKGLEGLGKHAG

-1457 QVDTID
+1457 QVETVE

-1471 VKDTMWEVADKLAKL
+1471 VKDTMWRVAGSLAKL

-1505 VLNDVAQSFNALAKI
+1505 VLNDVDQSFKAIAKI

-1531 LSGWNDKVDSA
+1531 LSGWNDKVSSA
-1542 KTVIW
+1542 KTVLW
-1547 KVAGH
+1547 KVAGN
-1552 LRTLHDMPAIPE
+1552 LRPLHDMPAIPE

-1584 DTLIRVLSNIN
+1584 DTVIRVLSNPN
-1595 FDGDYQSYIDSV
+1595 FDGDYQSYIDTV
-1607 QTMCRTIRGVS
+1607 QTMGKTIRGVS
-1618 VHLNQLST
+1618 IELNHLST

-1632 IVGVKLQR
+1632 MVAVKLQR
-1640 IGWVLYDLK
+1640 VGWVLYDLK

-1676 LIRNVSVHLNQLQ
+1676 LVRNVSVNLGQLQ

-1696 IVAQKLGFVNTAI
+1696 IVSQKLGFVNNAI
-1709 HSLTNV
+1709 HSLTSV
-1715 VNAIRWCYNT
+1715 VNAIRSCYNS

-1747 RKVITFANNFGGQLN
+1747 RKVITFANNFGGSLN
-1762 GNNGQGGMANIT
+1762 GQNGQGGMTNIT
-1774 NTVRTLVSQLNQI
+1774 NTVRAMVSQLNQI
-1787 VGELNGLSGQMN
+1787 VAQLNGLSGQMN

-1813 SNGIAG
+1813 SSGIAG
-1819 TSAVVWAQISSM
+1819 VSAVVWAQVNSM

-1843 QLGGAFSNLRGT
+1843 QLGGAFGNLRGT

-1865 LKDAINNLPS
+1865 LGSAINNLPS
-1875 SKQVTIDITANQNTN
+1875 SKQITIDITANQKTN

-1904 TSWGTITGY
+1904 SSWGTVTGY

-1933 IFKGAVNNMISGTSY
+1933 IFRGAVNNMISGTSY

-1954 KGNNA
+1954 KGNSA

-2041 YNNKIEININGST
+2041 YNNKIEININGAT
-2054 GDSKQIAKEV
+2054 GDKKQIAKEV